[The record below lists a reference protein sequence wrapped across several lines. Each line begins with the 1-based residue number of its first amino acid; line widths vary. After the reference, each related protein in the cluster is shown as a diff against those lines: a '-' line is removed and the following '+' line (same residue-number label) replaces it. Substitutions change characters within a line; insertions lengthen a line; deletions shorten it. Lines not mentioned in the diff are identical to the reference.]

1 MLGLPFSHFLTRPS
15 QGFLLSINWLH
26 LRISS
31 YFSNWFFEENIH
43 ISSNFQNFLQKVSER
58 LVTHTVAKELR
69 A

>member
-26 LRISS
+26 LSF
-31 YFSNWFFEENIH
+31 YFSNWFCEENIH
-43 ISSNFQNFLQKVSER
+43 ISSNFQNFLQKVSEK